1 VPRAAKANHT
11 TGHVRRNGQ
20 GTIRAPAIEALSGV
34 AEAGDEKPNQTN
46 AFAADHKL
54 AYKGA

>member
-54 AYKGA
+54 AY